1 MIFQP
6 IQEQVVQEMAMKAGF
21 KRALDGETFIGGSK
35 ELMKFAMIIANDE
48 AKECA
53 ELCLEIAPG
62 EDGQECAN
70 AIMARF

>member
-1 MIFQP
+1 MSFQP
-6 IQEQVVQEMAMKAGF
+6 IQARIVQEMATTAGF
-21 KRALDGETFIGGSK
+21 KRALDGETFIASSK

-62 EDGQECAN
+62 NDGQECAN